1 MMAPDPGSQGAI
13 FSLGIAFIAAFISV
27 VLGRNLTRSVA
38 AAVVSV
44 AALTFALVQAE
55 GGYAAIFAVIVAALV
70 LAIVQLFGWML
81 VDVDRDHL
89 PPTDWGTWLARSLA
103 FVLVGFGLVLLGKGL
118 ISEAAAMSVSIS
130 HAVMDSTF
138 SGSEEVGA
146 LLFGEGGDLAILIGL
161 ALASVLLA
169 SLMLLR
175 GDGEER

>member
-1 MMAPDPGSQGAI
+1 MAPDPGSQGAV
-13 FSLGIAFIAAFISV
+13 FSLGIASIAAFMSV

-44 AALTFALVQAE
+44 AALAFALVQAE
-55 GGYAAIFAVIVAALV
+55 GGYAAIFALTVAALV
-70 LAIVQLFGWML
+70 LSILQLFGWML

-89 PPTDWGTWLARSLA
+89 PSTDRGTWLARSLA
-103 FVLVGFGLVLLGKGL
+103 FVLVGAGLVQLGKGL
-118 ISEAAAMSVSIS
+118 TSEAAAMIASNS
-130 HAVMDSTF
+130 HPGVEFTF
-138 SGSEEVGA
+138 RTSEEVGP
-146 LLFGEGGDLAILIGL
+146 LLFGAGGDLAILIGL

>member
-1 MMAPDPGSQGAI
+1 MMAPDPGSQGAV
-13 FSLGIAFIAAFISV
+13 FSLGIASIAAFMSV
-27 VLGRNLTRSVA
+27 VLGRNLTRSIA

-44 AALTFALVQAE
+44 AALAFALVRSE
-55 GGYAAIFAVIVAALV
+55 GGYAAIFALTVAALV

-89 PPTDWGTWLARSLA
+89 PPTDRGTWLARSLA
-103 FVLVGFGLVLLGKGL
+103 FVLVGAGLVQLGKGL
-118 ISEAAAMSVSIS
+118 TSEAAAMIASNSYPGVEF
-130 HAVMDSTF
+130 TF
-138 SGSEEVGA
+138 RTSEEVGP
-146 LLFGEGGDLAILIGL
+146 LLLGAGGDLAILIGL

>member
-1 MMAPDPGSQGAI
+1 MAPDPGSQGAVL
-13 FSLGIAFIAAFISV
+13 SLGIASIAAFMSV

-44 AALTFALVQAE
+44 AALAFALVQAE
-55 GGYAAIFAVIVAALV
+55 GGYASIFALTVAALV
-70 LAIVQLFGWML
+70 LSILQLFGWML

-89 PPTDWGTWLARSLA
+89 PPTDRGTWLARSLA
-103 FVLVGFGLVLLGKGL
+103 FVLVGAGLILLGKGL
-118 ISEAAAMSVSIS
+118 ASEAAAMIASNS
-130 HAVMDSTF
+130 HAGVEFTF
-138 SGSEEVGA
+138 RTSEEVGP
-146 LLFGEGGDLAILIGL
+146 LLLGAGGDLAILIGL